1 MSGVAQATIW
11 APELSNDKLAFYYD
25 GATAVK
31 GCEQGAPDN
40 PAACVAVP
48 CGAARGFAVAAVVDT
63 MPRVD
68 GWLSFGVGRTVAKER
83 ERFGSAG
90 GTCGLQQNAG
100 GSASAAGCSHGE
112 VTSGE

>member
-11 APELSNDKLAFYYD
+11 APELSHDQLAFYYD

-31 GCEQGAPDN
+31 ACEQGAPHN

-48 CGAARGFAVAAVVDT
+48 RGAPARGFAVAAVVDA

-68 GWLSFGVGRTVAKER
+68 HCRVRAWP
-83 ERFGSAG
+83 
-90 GTCGLQQNAG
+90 TCQQHVPAWR
-100 GSASAAGCSHGE
+100 
-112 VTSGE
+112 